1 MEEFTRSLFMK
12 ILVVD
17 DDKMMLETIA
27 HSLKADGYEIIT
39 AADGVKALEI
49 IEEKELNLIISDIMM
64 PNMSGLGLLSIMKQF
79 YYNRIPVILISSLDK
94 GEIILSALGM
104 GAEDFIVKPLNFT
117 ELSLRVKKVLNN
129 QEKPKET
136 T

>member
-1 MEEFTRSLFMK
+1 MK

-17 DDKMMLETIA
+17 DDKMMLEAIA

-104 GAEDFIVKPLNFT
+104 GAEDFIVKPLNYT
-117 ELSLRVKKVLNN
+117 ELSIRVKKVLNN
-129 QEKPKET
+129 RE
-136 T
+136 

>member
-1 MEEFTRSLFMK
+1 MK

-17 DDKMMLETIA
+17 DDKMMLEAIA
-27 HSLKADGYEIIT
+27 HGLQTEGYEVVT
-39 AADGVKALEI
+39 ATDGVKALEI

-79 YYNRIPVILISSLDK
+79 YFNRIPVILISTLDK
-94 GEIILSALGM
+94 GEIILSAIGM

-129 QEKPKET
+129 RRT
-136 T
+136 IND

>member
-1 MEEFTRSLFMK
+1 MK